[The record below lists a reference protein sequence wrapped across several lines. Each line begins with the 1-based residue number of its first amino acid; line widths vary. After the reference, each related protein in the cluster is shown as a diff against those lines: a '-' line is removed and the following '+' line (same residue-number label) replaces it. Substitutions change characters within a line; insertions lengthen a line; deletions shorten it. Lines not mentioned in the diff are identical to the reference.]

1 MLLPAGAG
9 RILQGE
15 LNTLTIRQDWL
26 FWSALKKLA
35 IDGKYEIMNISRDFQ
50 EVWLLANHRKPAT
63 IIRLVRHS
71 FPWANIIEQD
81 IQHVYETAEQLRKQ
95 WFKKQMHVQNI
106 YISDYEPVN
115 QWNPVPKAEEM
126 MGGKA
131 PTQVKTMLWTESNGR
146 EEYERVI
153 GGPFNVPLIED
164 DQLFIHIEHIKQQII
179 TYINSKK
186 KEEKA
191 LFEYGKPFWT
201 FLLLAAQIMMFVLLE
216 FRGGSE
222 NTLTLIENGAKFN
235 PFIFDG
241 EWWRFI
247 TPIFLH
253 IGMLHLLMNSFALY
267 YLGPLVEKIYGN
279 FRFLFIYLFS
289 GFTGVL
295 GSFLFSSSVS
305 AGASGAIFGC
315 FGALLYLGKI
325 HRQLFL
331 RTMGYNIIA
340 VIVVNLIFG
349 LIVPGI
355 DNAGHIG
362 GLAGGFLAAHIV
374 SLPKHKKRKEQL
386 LGLTISVILVTTLL
400 IYGFSPRNLEKDT
413 DYALMVAQ
421 TFNEKKRYDEMIHV
435 LSPFQKNEIQDS
447 RIYFLLSYAQIKKDK
462 IEMGKKN
469 LEKAVKYNP
478 DFHEAHYNLALIYFK
493 RGELEKAQASV
504 EKAVKLQPEN
514 EQYRQLLM
522 QVQTAVQ

>member
-1 MLLPAGAG
+1 M
-9 RILQGE
+9 
-15 LNTLTIRQDWL
+15 TIRQDWL
-26 FWSALKKLA
+26 FWSTLKKLA
-35 IDGKYEIMNISRDFQ
+35 VEDEYEMINISRDFQ
-50 EVWLLANHRKPAT
+50 EVWMLENHRKPAT

-81 IQHVYETAEQLRKQ
+81 IEYVYEKAEHLRKQ
-95 WFKKQMHVQNI
+95 WFKKHLHVQNI
-106 YISDYEPVN
+106 YVSEYEPVN
-115 QWNPVPKAEEM
+115 EWNPVPKAEQM

-131 PTQVKTMLWTESNGR
+131 PTQVKTMLWTESNSR
-146 EEYERVI
+146 EGYEQLI
-153 GGPFNVPLIED
+153 GSPFDDPLIED
-164 DQLFIHIEHIKQQII
+164 DQLFIHIEHVKQQVV

-186 KEEKA
+186 KEEKE

-201 FLLLAAQIMMFVLLE
+201 FLLLTVQILMFVLLE

-315 FGALLYLGKI
+315 FGALLYLGKT

-340 VIVVNLIFG
+340 VIIVNLIFG
-349 LIVPGI
+349 FIVPGI

-362 GLAGGFLAAHIV
+362 GLVGGFLAAHIV
-374 SLPKHKKRKEQL
+374 SLPKHKNRKEQL
-386 LGLTISVILVTTLL
+386 LGLMISVTLVTALL
-400 IYGFSPRNLEKDT
+400 FYGFSPRNLEKDT
-413 DYALMVAQ
+413 QYALGVAQ
-421 TFNEKKRYDEMIHV
+421 TFNEEERYDRAIHV
-435 LSPFQKNEIQDS
+435 LSPFQENKIQDS
-447 RIYFLLSYAQIKKDK
+447 RIYFLLSYAQIKKDE

-469 LEKAVKYNP
+469 LETAVEYNP
-478 DFHEAHYNLALIYFK
+478 GFHEAHYNLALIYFNM
-493 RGELEKAQASV
+493 GELEKAKVSI
-504 EKAVKLQPEN
+504 ERAVALQSEN
-514 EQYRQLLM
+514 EQYRQLLA
-522 QVQTAVQ
+522 QVQRAVQ